1 MEVTQ
6 VMKKSKSIAVTS
18 FVCGLTFWIPLLNL
32 IFGLLAIILGFKALS
47 KIKKDPRI
55 YGGKWFAVAGITLG
69 AIVYIGYITASGI
82 CLAGYKE
89 VCRVM
94 NLTFL
99 S

>member
-1 MEVTQ
+1 
-6 VMKKSKSIAVTS
+6 MKKSNSIATMS
-18 FVCGLTFWIPLLNL
+18 FVFGLTFWIPLLNL

-47 KIKKDPRI
+47 NIKKNSEM
-55 YGGKWFAVAGITLG
+55 YSGKWFAVAGITFG
-69 AIVYIGYITASGI
+69 AIVYIGYITALGI